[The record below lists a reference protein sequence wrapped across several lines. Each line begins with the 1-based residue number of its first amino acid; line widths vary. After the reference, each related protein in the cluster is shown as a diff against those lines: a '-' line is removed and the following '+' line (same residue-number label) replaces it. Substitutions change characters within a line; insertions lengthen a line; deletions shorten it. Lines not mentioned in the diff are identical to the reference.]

1 LAPLRPPVP
10 PPALVVQRALQ
21 RVAAPPT
28 RFGAPAAVPAPI
40 QAKAKPATAAEN
52 YRLVIGAYLHPNAP
66 GTALP
71 AALAGHSFVAIEQPG
86 GKRQAFGFSPT
97 GYGGY
102 DPVRDLGK
110 LSAGV
115 QGAVHDDAGAFS
127 KPGVRTRSIP
137 ISADQARAAMAK
149 IAEYRGS
156 STPFSA
162 TRRQCTTFAGD
173 VAKAAGIGT
182 DPLPNSP
189 RAFYNK
195 L

>member
-1 LAPLRPPVP
+1 MPLAPPRPPVP
-10 PPALVVQRALQ
+10 PPALVVQRAVQ

-28 RFGAPAAVPAPI
+28 RYGAPPAAPV
-40 QAKAKPATAAEN
+40 QAKQAANN
-52 YRLVIGAYLHPNAP
+52 YRLVIGAYLHPNSP
-66 GTALP
+66 DKALP
-71 AALAGHSFVAIEQPG
+71 AALAGHSFVAIEAPG
-86 GKRQAFGFSPT
+86 GKRQAFGFSPS

-115 QGAVHDDAGAFS
+115 RGTVHDDAGAFS

-137 ISADQARAAMAK
+137 ISADQAQAAMAK
-149 IAEYRGS
+149 VAEYRGS

-173 VAKAAGIGT
+173 VAKAAGVGT
-182 DPLPNSP
+182 APLPNSP

>member
-1 LAPLRPPVP
+1 VAPPRAPVP
-10 PPALVVQRALQ
+10 PPAVPALRSIQ
-21 RVAAPPT
+21 KSAAPPT
-28 RFGAPAAVPAPI
+28 RYGAPLAAPM
-40 QAKAKPATAAEN
+40 QAKAKPAAAG
-52 YRLVIGAYLHPNAP
+52 YRLVIGAYLHPNEP

-86 GKRQAFGFSPT
+86 GKRQAFGFSPS
-97 GYGGY
+97 GYGNY

-115 QGAVHDDAGAFS
+115 RGMVHDDAAAFS

-173 VAKAAGIGT
+173 VATSAGVGT
-182 DPLPNSP
+182 GPLPTSP

>member
-1 LAPLRPPVP
+1 MTLAPPRSPVP
-10 PPALVVQRALQ
+10 PPALSPMRTVQKF
-21 RVAAPPT
+21 AAPPT
-28 RFGAPAAVPAPI
+28 RFGGQPAQRAQP
-40 QAKAKPATAAEN
+40 KASADG
-52 YRLVIGAYLHPNAP
+52 YRLVIGAYLHPNEA
-66 GTALP
+66 GKALP
-71 AALAGHSFVAIEQPG
+71 PALAGHSFVAIEQPG
-86 GKRQAFGFSPT
+86 GRRQAFGFSPS

-115 QGAVHDDAGAFS
+115 RGTVHDDAGAFS

-137 ISADQARAAMAK
+137 ISAEQARAAMAK
-149 IAEYRGS
+149 VAEYRGAN
-156 STPFSA
+156 TPFSA

-173 VAKAAGIGT
+173 VAKAAGVGT
-182 DPLPNSP
+182 GPLPTLP

>member
-1 LAPLRPPVP
+1 MPLAPPRPPVP
-10 PPALVVQRALQ
+10 PPALVAQRAVQ

-28 RFGAPAAVPAPI
+28 RFGAPPAAPI
-40 QAKAKPATAAEN
+40 QAKAKPAAAAEN

-66 GTALP
+66 GKALP

-86 GKRQAFGFSPT
+86 GKRQAFGFSPS

-115 QGAVHDDAGAFS
+115 RGAVHDDAGAFS

-162 TRRQCTTFAGD
+162 TRRQCTNFAGD
-173 VAKAAGIGT
+173 VAKAAGVGT
-182 DPLPNSP
+182 SPLPTSP